1 MTKSILLIAVIILG
15 AIINLN
21 AQEKDSTLNLPAQ
34 ISFIYPLG
42 SNGIESYNYT
52 NNVSL
57 NILAGFNGGVDGVE
71 VAGLVNILKYDMNG
85 WQIAGIGNTV
95 FGSSKGAQFAGI
107 YNVNFKSADGFQI
120 AGIVNYATKS
130 TITGQFAG
138 IVNSVID
145 SVNGVQAAGIVN
157 FALGVEN
164 GAQIAGIV
172 NSSLGNTQGGQIAG
186 IANLTNGTTNGGQ
199 IAGIVNVS
207 SDSLK
212 GAQIAG
218 ITNICGAQT
227 KGAQISGIANITK
240 SLNGFQL
247 GLINYTDSLEKGMP
261 IGFISIVRKN
271 GYKAIEVSANETM
284 YANVSIKTGV
294 KQFYNIFSAGIKTEN
309 NDLIWGF
316 GYGLG
321 TMLPLSKRM
330 NINFDITAN
339 SMHYNSAWTNHFNLL
354 NKASMAFEY
363 RINKHIAI
371 FAGVSFNMH
380 ISNVIDNRGEV
391 IEQIPVPYST
401 AKFYKNNALI
411 RMYPGVSF
419 GLRL

>member
-1 MTKSILLIAVIILG
+1 MTKSILIIAVIILG
-15 AIINLN
+15 AIINMN

-107 YNVNFKSADGFQI
+107 YNVNFKSADGLQI

-186 IANLTNGTTNGGQ
+186 IANLSNGTTNGGQ
-199 IAGIVNVS
+199 IAGIANVS
-207 SDSLK
+207 SDSLQ

-218 ITNICGAQT
+218 ITNVCGAQT
-227 KGAQISGIANITK
+227 KGAQISGIANVTK

-247 GLINYTDSLEKGMP
+247 GLINYADSLEKGLP
-261 IGFISIVRKN
+261 IGFLSIVRKN
-271 GYKAIEVSANETM
+271 GYQAIEVSANETM
-284 YANVSIKTGV
+284 YTNVSLKTGV
-294 KQFYNIFSAGIKTEN
+294 KQFYNIFTAGMKTYN
-309 NDLIWGF
+309 SDLIWGF

-321 TMLPLSKRM
+321 TLLPLSDKM
-330 NINFDITAN
+330 NMNFDLTAN
-339 SMHYNSAWTNHFNLL
+339 SMHYNSAWTNHLNIL
-354 NKASMAFEY
+354 NKLSMSVEY
-363 RINKHIAI
+363 KINKHIAV
-371 FAGVSFNMH
+371 FVGASLNMH
-380 ISNVIDNRGEV
+380 ISNILDYHGEKID
-391 IEQIPVPYST
+391 QIPVPYST
-401 AKFYKNNALI
+401 AEFSKNNTLL
-411 RMYPGVSF
+411 RMYPRVSL